1 MSEGRNSYDT
11 RLTQLSSHPRTEND
25 LPVSPDR
32 LAECNSLA
40 PVGIGGRHNF
50 WDEYT
55 TILDGSTTSTT
66 ILDVSSTILHGGTTS
81 TTILE
86 GSTTTLDGSTT
97 ILDGSTTEWEQEQL
111 TTR

>member
-11 RLTQLSSHPRTEND
+11 LLPQLSTHPRTEND
-25 LPVSPDR
+25 LPVSSDR

-66 ILDVSSTILHGGTTS
+66 ILD
-81 TTILE
+81 
-86 GSTTTLDGSTT
+86 GSTT
-97 ILDGSTTEWEQEQL
+97 ILYGGTTESEREPL